1 MLAYGVSMRA
11 IVHQRYGSADL
22 LELREVDK
30 PTVEVDQ
37 VLVRVHAASVNPA
50 DWHVMTGTPYLG
62 RVQMGV
68 RRPRSEVL
76 GTDFAGTVE
85 AVGENVTEFKAGDE
99 VFGARTGAFAD
110 YLPVGQERAVAL
122 KPHNLTFEEAAA
134 VPIAGFTALQGLRDK
149 GRIRAGHEVLI
160 NGASGGVGT
169 FAVQIA
175 KSFGA
180 TVTGVCSTRNVDIV
194 RSLGADEVVDYTRDD
209 ITRIGR
215 RFDLIFDI
223 AGNHSLRACRRM
235 LKPTGTYVLVG
246 APKGRWVRP
255 VPRLL
260 NAVALSLVGRRRMV
274 GFLAK
279 ANKNDLL
286 ALKELLEAGKL
297 RPVIDRRYT
306 LSEIPEA
313 LRYVGEG
320 HSQGKNVVT
329 V

>member
-1 MLAYGVSMRA
+1 MRA
-11 IVHQRYGSADL
+11 IVHHRFGPADL

-50 DWHVMTGTPYLG
+50 DWHMMTGTPYLG
-62 RVQMGV
+62 RVQMGMLK
-68 RRPRSEVL
+68 PRTRGL
-76 GTDFAGTVE
+76 GTDFAGTVD
-85 AVGENVTEFKAGDE
+85 AVGENVTDLKPGDE
-99 VFGARTGAFAD
+99 VFGARTGAFAE
-110 YLPVGQERAVAL
+110 YLPVGQDRAVAL

-134 VPIAGFTALQGLRDK
+134 VPIAAFTALQGLRDK
-149 GRIRAGHEVLI
+149 GRIQAGHKVLI

-180 TVTGVCSTRNVDIV
+180 AVTGVCSSRNVDIV
-194 RSLGADEVVDYTRDD
+194 RSLGADEVVDYKQDD
-209 ITRIGR
+209 ITRTAR

-235 LKPTGTYVLVG
+235 MKTTGTYVLVG
-246 APKGRWVRP
+246 AAKGRWVRP

-260 NAVALSLVGRRRMV
+260 NTVVLSLVGRRKMV

-279 ANKNDLL
+279 ANKQDLL
-286 ALKELLEAGKL
+286 ALKDLLEAGEV

-306 LSEIPEA
+306 LSEVPEA

>member
-1 MLAYGVSMRA
+1 MRA
-11 IVHQRYGSADL
+11 IVHHRFGSADL

-30 PTVEVDQ
+30 PKVEVDQ
-37 VLVRVHAASVNPA
+37 ALVRVRAASVNPA
-50 DWHVMTGTPYLG
+50 DWHMMTGTPYLG
-62 RVQMGV
+62 RVQMGMLK
-68 RRPRSEVL
+68 PKAGGL

-85 AVGENVTEFKAGDE
+85 AVGKNVTEFRAGDE
-99 VFGARTGAFAD
+99 VFGARTGAFAE
-110 YLPVGQERAVAL
+110 YLAVGQERAVAL
-122 KPHNLTFEEAAA
+122 KPHNLNFEEAAA
-134 VPIAGFTALQGLRDK
+134 VPIAAFTALQALRDK
-149 GRIRAGHEVLI
+149 ARIQAGHEVLI

-209 ITRIGR
+209 ITRTGR
-215 RFDLIFDI
+215 RFDVIFDI

-260 NAVALSLVGRRRMV
+260 NTVVLSLVGRRRMV
-274 GFLAK
+274 GFLAN
-279 ANKNDLL
+279 ANKSDLL

-306 LSEIPEA
+306 LSEVPEA